1 MNDYMTALL
10 ERFGIE
16 TPELPALQARAR
28 AAEEK
33 LKETLDDEQRRLLL
47 RMADCHNTYR
57 QEAALSG
64 FLSGWR
70 TALGIRNELD
80 ALQRFSLID
89 GDEARMREE
98 ATE

>member
-1 MNDYMTALL
+1 MNDYMIALL

-16 TPELPALQARAR
+16 TPEMSAQQARAR

-33 LKETLDDEQRRLLL
+33 LKEKLDAEQRKLLL
-47 RMADCHNTYR
+47 CLTDCHNTYR

-70 TALGIRNELD
+70 TALGIRDELD
-80 ALQRFSLID
+80 ALPRFSLID
-89 GDEARMREE
+89 EDEAQMREE
-98 ATE
+98 ETE